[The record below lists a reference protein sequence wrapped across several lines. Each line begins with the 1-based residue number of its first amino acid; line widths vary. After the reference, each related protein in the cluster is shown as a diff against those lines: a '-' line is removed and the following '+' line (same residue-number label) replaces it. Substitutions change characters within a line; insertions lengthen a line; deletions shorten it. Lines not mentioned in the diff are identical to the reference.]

1 MYLSVW
7 GVVVI
12 SVLAVIHWHFFQKVE
27 TVVLSGFVGFFRFTE
42 SG

>member
-1 MYLSVW
+1 MCLSAW
-7 GVVVI
+7 GVAVMA
-12 SVLAVIHWHFFQKVE
+12 VLAVIRWHFSQKVE